1 MAFAQTIGTTH
12 YVFPD
17 LKTLLARATPFRSGD
32 ALAGVAAE
40 SAEERIAA
48 QRALA
53 DQMVAYWSRFV
64 ATGAPDVEGQPFWP
78 RLDPQRPQRLS
89 LQTSGPVVSADFAE
103 RHRCG
108 FWAARG

>member
-1 MAFAQTIGTTH
+1 
-12 YVFPD
+12 
-17 LKTLLARATPFRSGD
+17 
-32 ALAGVAAE
+32 
-40 SAEERIAA
+40 
-48 QRALA
+48 
-53 DQMVAYWSRFV
+53 MVAYWSRFV

>member
-1 MAFAQTIGTTH
+1 LELRYLFDMGGA
-12 YVFPD
+12 P
-17 LKTLLARATPFRSGD
+17 
-32 ALAGVAAE
+32 ALDGP
-40 SAEERIAA
+40 